1 MVWEALTWVGA
12 ALLAY
17 VIGAIPTAYLV
28 TRYIMGRDIR
38 GLGDYNSGAAN
49 VFRSVGPRAGLG
61 VGGIDIVKGVV
72 AVVAVRL
79 LADNTGMQM
88 MAGFAVLAGHN
99 WPVFLRFRG
108 GRGAATS
115 VGVLIAILPALTLPI
130 GALSLVILYYTKK
143 AIFALALFLVAVPV
157 LSWTAGYSP
166 ELIAYSFAVPI
177 FIGFCHVL
185 STRIMAATGRGTP
198 DEVPGSPE

>member
-198 DEVPGSPE
+198 GEVPGSPE

>member
-1 MVWEALTWVGA
+1 MVWEALTWVGG

-17 VIGAIPTAYLV
+17 VIGAIPTAYLF

-49 VFRSVGPRAGLG
+49 VFRSVGARAGFAVG
-61 VGGIDIVKGVV
+61 VIDIIKGAV
-72 AVVAVRL
+72 AIVAVRL
-79 LADNTGMQM
+79 LADNTGMLM

-115 VGVLIAILPALTLPI
+115 VGVLLAILPVLALPL

-143 AIFALALFLVAVPV
+143 AILALALFLIGVPV
-157 LSWTAGYSP
+157 LSWAAGYPP
-166 ELIAYSFAVPI
+166 ELIAYSFAVPV
-177 FIGFCHVL
+177 FIGFCHLL
-185 STRIMAATGRGTP
+185 STRIMATTGRGTP
-198 DEVPGSPE
+198 GGAPASPE

>member
-1 MVWEALTWVGA
+1 MLWEALTWVGA

-49 VFRSVGPRAGLG
+49 VFRSVGPRAGFG
-61 VGGIDIVKGVV
+61 VGGIDIIKGAV
-72 AVVAVRL
+72 AIVAVRL
-79 LADNTGMQM
+79 LADDTGMLM

-115 VGVLIAILPALTLPI
+115 VGVMMAVLPALALPI

-143 AIFALALFLVAVPV
+143 AIPALALFLIGVPV
-157 LSWTAGYSP
+157 LSWAAGYPP

-177 FIGFCHVL
+177 FLGFCHL
-185 STRIMAATGRGTP
+185 FSTRIMAATGRGMAGGAP
-198 DEVPGSPE
+198 ASPE

>member
-49 VFRSVGPRAGLG
+49 VFRSVGPRAGMG
-61 VGGIDIVKGVV
+61 VGGIDIVKGAV
-72 AVVAVRL
+72 AVLAVRL
-79 LADNTGMQM
+79 LADNTGMLM

-115 VGVLIAILPALTLPI
+115 VGVLIAILPALALPI

-143 AIFALALFLVAVPV
+143 AIFALALFLIGIPF

-166 ELIAYSFAVPI
+166 ELIAYSFAVPV
-177 FIGFCHVL
+177 FIGFCHL
-185 STRIMAATGRGTP
+185 FSTRIMATTERGTP
-198 DEVPGSPE
+198 GGAPASPE